1 MFLRNNVATDVLHLP
16 DFYCSTVRCSN
27 FVEKTCFYLT
37 GVNGWALPF
46 TSFR

>member
-16 DFYCSTVRCSN
+16 NFYCSTVRCSD
-27 FVEKTCFYLT
+27 FVAKTCIYLT
-37 GVNGWALPF
+37 GVNGCALPF